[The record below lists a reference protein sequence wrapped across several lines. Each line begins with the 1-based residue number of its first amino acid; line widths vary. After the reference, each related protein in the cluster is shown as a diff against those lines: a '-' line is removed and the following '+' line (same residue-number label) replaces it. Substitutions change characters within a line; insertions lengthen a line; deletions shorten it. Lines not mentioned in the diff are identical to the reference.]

1 MYHELWKGKLAF
13 IVIYGAYE
21 FQIHYI
27 ETEFESEEPVQT
39 TFRENG
45 RKKFMSKSPWIYTNG
60 QVLQEAIEQFQ
71 RHCTWSSNGIMPDQ
85 RSTPPTKSA
94 IMAMYN
100 KSKFLL
106 SPWKARLL
114 RLEMQQLQELY
125 ELDQAG
131 NGRSFVSRID
141 LYDTG
146 VPCLKFLHATIPAIP
161 QLRRLELDGTMS
173 TNSTEQHDMPSIEV
187 DLRAWKA
194 LYVPT
199 SRSVGLTVGFKRR
212 GEGSE
217 EGTVL
222 HLKLREGFMALGIG
236 LVGGVGKEKF
246 TSVGRPDPLGPLWTL
261 EFTRS

>member
-1 MYHELWKGKLAF
+1 MRPQRSLKRRQTSRPAPPAKSSSTTLSAKSTNTTSFFSLPRELRDEVYHELWKGKLAF

-161 QLRRLELDGTMS
+161 QLRRS
-173 TNSTEQHDMPSIEV
+173 NSTVPCPPTARNSTTCHQSRWTCEHGKRFMCQRRE
-187 DLRAWKA
+187 AW
-194 LYVPT
+194 V
-199 SRSVGLTVGFKRR
+199 
-212 GEGSE
+212 
-217 EGTVL
+217 
-222 HLKLREGFMALGIG
+222 
-236 LVGGVGKEKF
+236 
-246 TSVGRPDPLGPLWTL
+246 
-261 EFTRS
+261 